1 LFVTVDLSWHFFLKM
16 SEGVVEI
23 LENNILFTSLT
34 ETGFISPS
42 VNVFIATPDVMIS
55 LEEENMLYRMR
66 KGVPYTVNITC

>member
-1 LFVTVDLSWHFFLKM
+1 MFVTVDLSWHFFLKM